1 MISTISILLLTG
13 FVLTLIMILK
23 LILSFHEK
31 DEFVEVE
38 LQGRENRGHL

>member
-38 LQGRENRGHL
+38 LRGGEKREHL